1 LILLLGGSRSG
12 KSATA
17 VRLAKES
24 GAPVT
29 FIASA
34 EPRDAEMAERIDRH
48 RAQRPPGW
56 TTLEAPVDL
65 YSAVMSAGQG
75 DYLVIDCL
83 TLWVSNLLGNGRTSS
98 EVLIAARRL
107 AEVLRQRRAVVVSN
121 EVGLGIMPDNE
132 LARIFEVALGN
143 VNAVFAECAERSVF
157 MVAGRALELKS
168 F

>member
-1 LILLLGGSRSG
+1 M
-12 KSATA
+12 
-17 VRLAKES
+17 RLAKES

>member
-1 LILLLGGSRSG
+1 
-12 KSATA
+12 

>member
-1 LILLLGGSRSG
+1 MILLLGGSRSG